1 MATHGTSASAGSG
14 QTGSRPRVLVL
25 VENLSVPFDRRVWQE
40 CRALTEA
47 GYQVEVICPRGAT
60 RAKGDPAGQ
69 PAVIDRLAGS
79 APSRKSRAQTSSV
92 STLHSS
98 LPKS

>member
-14 QTGSRPRVLVL
+14 QTGRRPRVLVL

-40 CRALTEA
+40 CPRAD
-47 GYQVEVICPRGAT
+47 RGGLSSRGDLPPGAP

-69 PAVIDRLAGS
+69 PSVIERLAGS

>member
-1 MATHGTSASAGSG
+1 MATRGTSASAGSG
-14 QTGSRPRVLVL
+14 QTGRRPRVLVL

-47 GYQVEVICPRGAT
+47 CYRVEV
-60 RAKGDPAGQ
+60 AKRVPAGQ
-69 PAVIDRLAGS
+69 PAVNERLAGS

-92 STLHSS
+92 STLQSS